1 MTQRRVDLLAMEQ
14 NAWVL
19 AGRDERCVVV
29 ATRTEL
35 DWSMKH
41 GQISVWAPSKI
52 VLDAVDGP
60 GIATDD
66 PVALA
71 AWFAGHI
78 EASDLLLIGEAPP
91 KFSRVPVLIQDIAQS
106 GL

>member
-1 MTQRRVDLLAMEQ
+1 MK
-14 NAWVL
+14 NA
-19 AGRDERCVVV
+19 
-29 ATRTEL
+29 
-35 DWSMKH
+35 
-41 GQISVWAPSKI
+41 QISVWAPSKI

-60 GIATDD
+60 VSGPDN

-71 AWFAGHI
+71 AWFSGHV

-91 KFSRVPVLIQDIAQS
+91 KSSPVPVLVQDIAQS